1 MPPVYKQFYNFREE
15 PFNVTS
21 DPEFFFPS
29 LRHEEAFSHLVYGI
43 EERKGI
49 LVITGEIGTGKTTI
63 CRTLL
68 SRLNNNV
75 KTALVLNPYFS
86 ELQLLQFI
94 VKDLGITGDSRG
106 KLALLSALNNF
117 LIEQTTLGNNVVLII
132 DEAQNLKTPQLE
144 QIRLLSNLE
153 TEKEKLLQIIL
164 VGQPE
169 LQEKLRRPDLRQL
182 TQRVAV
188 RYHILPLD
196 RDDTGRYIEHR
207 IKVAGRLAL
216 DVNIPQDQLPVRFT
230 DRAAD
235 IVFGHSQG
243 TPRLINIICDRSLL
257 LGYVQA
263 TKIIDENITLK
274 AVREVGQYHE
284 HHSRSVEK
292 SPIESR

>member
-1 MPPVYKQFYNFREE
+1 MYTEFYNFSEQ

-29 LRHEEAFSHLVYGI
+29 QRHEEAFSHLVYGI
-43 EERKGI
+43 QERKGI
-49 LVITGEIGTGKTTI
+49 LIITGEIGTGKTTI

-68 SRLNNNV
+68 SRLQNNI

-94 VKDLGITGDSRG
+94 VKDLGIPGDYRS
-106 KLALLSALNNF
+106 KIALISSLNNF
-117 LIEQTTLGNNVVLII
+117 LIEQATLGNNVVLVI
-132 DEAQNLKTPQLE
+132 DEAQNLKINQLE

-169 LQEKLRRPDLRQL
+169 LQEKLKLPSLRQL

-196 RDDTGRYIEHR
+196 RNDVGRYIEHR
-207 IKVAGRLAL
+207 IKVAGRLPL
-216 DVNIPQDQLPVRFT
+216 DVEIPHDSLPVRFT
-230 DRAAD
+230 DRSVE
-235 IVFGHSQG
+235 IIFGHSQG
-243 TPRLINIICDRSLL
+243 TPRVINIICDRALL
-257 LGYVQA
+257 LGYVNGS
-263 TKIIDENITLK
+263 KIIDENITLK
-274 AVREVGQYHE
+274 AVREIGNYHE
-284 HHSRSVEK
+284 HHPRSPEKSSVE
-292 SPIESR
+292 SH

>member
-1 MPPVYKQFYNFREE
+1 MYKGFYGFFEE

-29 LRHEEAFSHLVYGI
+29 HRHEEAFSHLVYGI
-43 EERKGI
+43 QQRKGI

-68 SRLNNNV
+68 SRLTHNI

-94 VKDLGITGDSRG
+94 VKDLGIPGNFRS
-106 KLALLSALNNF
+106 KLALITTLNNF
-117 LIEQTTLGNNVVLII
+117 LIEQATLGNNVVLII
-132 DEAQNLKTPQLE
+132 DEAQNLKTNQLE
-144 QIRLLSNLE
+144 QVRLLSNLE

-169 LQEKLRRPDLRQL
+169 LVEKLRLPALRQL

-196 RDDTGRYIEHR
+196 RKDVSRYIDHR
-207 IKVAGRLAL
+207 IKVACRLPQGV
-216 DVNIPQDQLPVRFT
+216 DIPQDQLPVRFT
-230 DRAAD
+230 DRAVEA
-235 IVFGHSQG
+235 IYLHSQG
-243 TPRLINIICDRSLL
+243 TPRLINIICDRALL
-257 LGYVQA
+257 LGYVNA
-263 TKIIDENITLK
+263 TNVLDENIIFK
-274 AVREVGQYHE
+274 SVREIGNTHE
-284 HHSRSVEK
+284 HHSRSPEK
-292 SPIESR
+292 SSIGSLTE